1 MHVQIILWY
10 FFKDLQQDVQK
21 RHDTINVKSKT
32 IKHLRLNKPW
42 KPQQLNLYH

>member
-21 RHDTINVKSKT
+21 RHDIINVKSKT